1 MTLPTPPDSQPGTAP
16 SSRPALPADVTATRG
31 ATRPAARPA
40 LHADV
45 TVTRGAMRI
54 TAAFDV
60 APGHPLA
67 IIGPN
72 GAGKSSVLA
81 AIAGLV
87 PLEAG
92 GVAIGE
98 RQVDGLAPERRRIG
112 MVFQDYVLFPHL
124 SVRDNVAFAARMR
137 GRRGAAAARGAS
149 SAARGTARAMARAAA
164 DPWLDRYGLTSL
176 ADRLPAEL
184 SGGQAQRV
192 ALARALAA
200 EPEVLLLD
208 EPMSALDVEVRAD
221 MRDELATHV
230 REFGG
235 ATVIVTHSPAD
246 AAALAD
252 HVLVLEAGRVT
263 QRGTLDE
270 LRAAPATPYV
280 ERMLAASA
288 E

>member
-1 MTLPTPPDSQPGTAP
+1 MT
-16 SSRPALPADVTATRG
+16 
-31 ATRPAARPA
+31 RPA

-45 TVTRGAMRI
+45 AVVRGEQRI
-54 TAAFDV
+54 AAAFDV

-92 GVAIGE
+92 RVAIGS
-98 RQVDGLAPERRRIG
+98 RIVDGLPPERRRIG
-112 MVFQDYVLFPHL
+112 VVFQDYVLFPHL
-124 SVRDNVAFAARMR
+124 TVRDNVAFAARMR
-137 GRRGAAAARGAS
+137 GRRAAARDVAE
-149 SAARGTARAMARAAA
+149 
-164 DPWLDRYGLTSL
+164 PWLERYGLAAL
-176 ADRLPAEL
+176 ADRFPAEL

-200 EPEVLLLD
+200 DPEVLLLD
-208 EPMSALDVEVRAD
+208 EPMSALDVEVRAE
-221 MRDELATHV
+221 MRSELATHV

-235 ATVIVTHSPAD
+235 ATVVVTHSPTD

-252 HVLVLEAGRVT
+252 SVLVLERGRVS

-270 LRAAPATPYV
+270 LRAEPATPYV
-280 ERMLAASA
+280 ERMLAASVD
-288 E
+288 

>member
-1 MTLPTPPDSQPGTAP
+1 MTDT
-16 SSRPALPADVTATRG
+16 
-31 ATRPAARPA
+31 ARPA
-40 LHADV
+40 LHVDV
-45 TVTRGAMRI
+45 AVERGATRI

-67 IIGPN
+67 MIGPN

-87 PLEAG
+87 GLESG
-92 GVAIGE
+92 RVAIGA
-98 RQVDGLAPERRRIG
+98 RSVDRLPPERRRIG
-112 MVFQDYVLFPHL
+112 VLFQDYVLFPHL
-124 SVRDNVAFAARMR
+124 TVRDNVAFAARMR
-137 GRRGAAAARGAS
+137 GSR
-149 SAARGTARAMARAAA
+149 SAAREAAQ
-164 DPWLDRYGLTSL
+164 PWLERYGLTAL
-176 ADRLPAEL
+176 ADRFPAQL

-200 EPEVLLLD
+200 DPEVLLLD

-221 MRDELATHV
+221 MRAELAIHV

-235 ATVIVTHSPAD
+235 ATVLVTHSPAD

-252 HVLVLEAGRVT
+252 SVLVLEGGRVT

-270 LRAAPATPYV
+270 LRDAPATPYV
-280 ERMLAASA
+280 ERMLAGHP

>member
-1 MTLPTPPDSQPGTAP
+1 MTQ
-16 SSRPALPADVTATRG
+16 
-31 ATRPAARPA
+31 RPA

-45 TVTRGAMRI
+45 TVARGNTRI
-54 TAAFDV
+54 AATFDV

-67 IIGPN
+67 VIGPN
-72 GAGKSSVLA
+72 GAGKSTVLA

-87 PLEAG
+87 PLESG
-92 GVAIGE
+92 RVSIGA
-98 RQVDGLAPERRRIG
+98 RAVDGLPPERRRIG
-112 MVFQDYVLFPHL
+112 VVFQDYVLFPHL

-137 GRRGAAAARGAS
+137 GPRAAARA
-149 SAARGTARAMARAAA
+149 TAE
-164 DPWLDRYGLTSL
+164 PWLERYGLTGL

-221 MRDELATHV
+221 MRTELARHV

-235 ATVIVTHSPAD
+235 ATVLVTHSPAD

-252 HVLVLEAGRVT
+252 SVLVLEAGRVT

-270 LRAAPATPYV
+270 LRASPATPYV
-280 ERMLAASA
+280 ERMFAASA

>member
-1 MTLPTPPDSQPGTAP
+1 MT
-16 SSRPALPADVTATRG
+16 
-31 ATRPAARPA
+31 PAAASPEPHPVLR
-40 LHADV
+40 ADV
-45 TVTRGAMRI
+45 TVARGPQRI
-54 TAAFDV
+54 SAAFEV

-92 GVAIGE
+92 RVRIGT
-98 RQVDGLAPERRRIG
+98 RTVDGLPPELRG
-112 MVFQDYVLFPHL
+112 VGVVFQDFLLFPHL

-137 GRRGAAAARGAS
+137 GRSRAA
-149 SAARGTARAMARAAA
+149 ARAAA
-164 DPWLDRYGLTSL
+164 APWLERYGLAPL
-176 ADRLPAEL
+176 ADRLPREL

-200 EPEVLLLD
+200 EPDVLLLD
-208 EPMSALDVEVRAD
+208 EPMSALDVEFRDD
-221 MRDELATHV
+221 MRAELAAHV

-235 ATVIVTHSPAD
+235 ATVLVTHSAAD

-252 HVLVLEAGRVT
+252 EILVLESGAVT
-263 QRGTLDE
+263 QRGTL
-270 LRAAPATPYV
+270 AALVADPATPYV
-280 ERMLAASA
+280 RRMLAASG